1 MVIREKLSCQPRCCC
16 RWLRGKQRQ
25 GRGGRRDAP
34 VLELAADPER
44 LEKVEEV
51 GLCLG
56 EVMLAL
62 LAWQDRDRVDAV
74 AVESGPASVGG
85 GVQEVQSQAEGGRG
99 QGRHKRTDIVVQRP
113 GSKWVVACEWENEMR
128 RVGQRK
134 KRERQGAEEGTGAR
148 VEGSRD
154 ASWAHLAREMCKCTF

>member
-1 MVIREKLSCQPRCCC
+1 M
-16 RWLRGKQRQ
+16 
-25 GRGGRRDAP
+25 DAP
-34 VLELAADPER
+34 VLELAANPER
-44 LEKVEEV
+44 LDKVEEV

-56 EVMLAL
+56 KVVLAL

-74 AVESGPASVGG
+74 AVKSGPASVGG
-85 GVQEVQSQAEGGRG
+85 GCKKFSQGRREG
-99 QGRHKRTDIVVQRP
+99 QGRHKRTDMVVQKP

-154 ASWAHLAREMCKCTF
+154 ASWAHLARKMCKCTFWARLI